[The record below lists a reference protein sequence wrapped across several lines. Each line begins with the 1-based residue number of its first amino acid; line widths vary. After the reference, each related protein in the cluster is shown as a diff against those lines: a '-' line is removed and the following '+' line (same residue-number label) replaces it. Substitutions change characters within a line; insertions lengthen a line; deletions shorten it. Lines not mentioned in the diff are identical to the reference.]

1 MKSDIYLLFA
11 ILFVVCGSTMLN
23 LSDGFTDLWP
33 SLGSI
38 ISIIASFAC
47 LGSALNGIPLS
58 TAYAIWSGLGTALT
72 ACIGIILFGETIGT
86 LKIIALAFIVIGV
99 VVLNQS
105 HDYDDDEKTAQ
116 KVVLDPH

>member
-1 MKSDIYLLFA
+1 MKSGLYLLFA
-11 ILFVVCGSTMLN
+11 ILFEVCGSTMLN
-23 LSDGFTDLWP
+23 LSNGFTDLWP

-38 ISIIASFAC
+38 ISFIASFAC
-47 LGSALNGIPLS
+47 LGLALNGIPLS

-72 ACIGIILFGETIGT
+72 ACIGIILFGETIVT

-105 HDYDDDEKTAQ
+105 HDYYDDEKTAQ
-116 KVVLDPH
+116 RVVLDPR